1 MEPDRWRRMAQV
13 LDVALSRE
21 PAEWGAVLDERCS
34 GDPELRREVEAL
46 LCRVDQAGTFLEH
59 LPNAVAAAIV
69 AEVDARNAPPLEGR
83 RIGPYRLVREIGRGG
98 MSRVF
103 LAERADGQFV
113 QQAAIKLLRPGLDS
127 EIDQARFRAERQIL
141 ASLDHPN
148 IARLLDGGL
157 TDDEQPYLV
166 MEYVDGE
173 PIDAYCNRHELPI
186 AARIRLFLD
195 VATATQYAHRSLVI
209 HRDLKPSN
217 ILVTADGAV
226 KLLDFGLAKL
236 LEPGAAP
243 VAAPTTR
250 TGHRWMTPEYAAPEQ
265 ILGARI
271 TTLTDVDQLGAVL
284 YELLARRRAFGEGEV
299 SLHQLEET
307 VLRSEPAP
315 PSAAWPAGDA
325 RRKAIRGDLDAIVLK
340 ALRKEPE
347 RRYPSAA
354 AIADDLQRFQQG
366 RPVLARPDSAGYR
379 IRKFIRR
386 NRTAVAAGSL
396 AVAAL
401 LASTGFAIR
410 QRQEAERQR
419 DEARE
424 QRDRAVYEERH
435 ALASKGF
442 MEALLQSV
450 APAGR
455 PYTTLDLLGKAREL
469 LERDFSGDPAFVSRM
484 MLDLATTYE
493 GFDYQNEE
501 FALLR
506 RASELAE
513 ASRDPETLAYA
524 GCRTAR
530 VAAGRGEPGEGER
543 LYAGAR
549 KALAAVPSPSAR
561 TRMQCL
567 LAETRLRV
575 GRGERD
581 SALNVARRAVAVA
594 EAAGDTS
601 SGDFADVIEVASLQ
615 LHGLNRL
622 REALAMNARTI
633 ATLNRI
639 GRGSTFRMLL
649 AHYDRALNLRDL
661 GELQSADTSLTEAVR
676 LAQRIGPEHAASLLS
691 NMAGELAFALD
702 RPDSAIRAFERGLAA
717 GQRVGSRE
725 RQRWALE
732 RLLSL
737 HADYGRPAL
746 AKAHYARLVALMPDT
761 VELLSIYQGRIA
773 LLEGRKTEALAIY
786 LKALVKQG
794 FPDGPEALHW
804 HRVVQRAASIALEIH
819 DAVAADSLAR
829 HALRMEEALGHD
841 RRASGDV
848 GNSLTLLARVR
859 LAQGDSAAARSLLQQ
874 AVVALVTGFG
884 PAHFRTRGARAFA
897 DSL

>member
-1 MEPDRWRRMAQV
+1 MEPERWRRMAQV

-46 LCRVDQAGTFLEH
+46 LRRVDRAGTFLEH
-59 LPNAVAAAIV
+59 LPPAVAAAIV

-113 QQAAIKLLRPGLDS
+113 QQVAIKLLRPGLDS
-127 EIDQARFRAERQIL
+127 EIDQGRFRAERQIL

-173 PIDAYCNRHELPI
+173 PIDAYCDRRGLPI
-186 AARIRLFLD
+186 AGRIRLFLE
-195 VATATQYAHRSLVI
+195 VARATEHAHRSLVI

-217 ILVTADGAV
+217 ILVTADGTV

-265 ILGARI
+265 ILGTQI
-271 TTLTDVDQLGAVL
+271 STLTDVYQLGAVL
-284 YELLARRRAFGEGEV
+284 YELLAGRRAFGEREV
-299 SLHQLEET
+299 SLHQLEEM
-307 VLRSEPAP
+307 VLRSEPPP
-315 PSAAWPAGDA
+315 PSAAWPPGDP
-325 RRKAIRGDLDAIVLK
+325 RQKALRGDLDAIVLK
-340 ALRKEPE
+340 TLRKEPE

-354 AIADDLQRFQQG
+354 AIADDLQRFRQG

-379 IRKFIRR
+379 IRKFVGR
-386 NRTAVAAGSL
+386 NRTAVVAGTL
-396 AVAAL
+396 ALVAL
-401 LASTGFAIR
+401 LASTGFAVY
-410 QRQEAERQR
+410 QRREAERQR
-419 DEARE
+419 DEARA
-424 QRDRAVYEERH
+424 QRDRALYEQRH

-455 PYTTLDLLGKAREL
+455 PYTTLELLGRAREL
-469 LERDFSGDPAFVSRM
+469 LERDFAGDPAFVSRM

-513 ASRDPETLAYA
+513 RSKDPETIAYA

-549 KALAAVPSPSAR
+549 EALATVPSPSAR

-567 LAETRLRV
+567 LAEARLLV

-581 SALNVARRAVAVA
+581 SALAVARGAVAVA

-601 SGDFADVIEVASLQ
+601 SGDFADVIEGVSLQ

-622 REALAMNARTI
+622 HDALVMNARTI
-633 ATLNRI
+633 ATLDRI

-649 AHYDRALNLRDL
+649 AHYDQALNLRDL
-661 GELQSADTSLTEAVR
+661 GELTSADSSLTEAVR
-676 LAQRIGPEHAASLLS
+676 LAQRIGPEHAASLLA
-691 NMAGELAFALD
+691 NMAGELAYALD

-717 GQRVGSRE
+717 GRRVGNRE

-732 RLLSL
+732 RLVSIY
-737 HADYGRPAL
+737 ADYGPPAR
-746 AKAHYARLVALMPDT
+746 AKGYYAQLVALVPDT
-761 VELLSIYQGRIA
+761 VELLSIYQARIA
-773 LLEGRKTEALAIY
+773 LMEGRNTEAFTLY
-786 LKALVKQG
+786 RNALVKQG
-794 FPDGPEALHW
+794 FPNRPEALHW
-804 HRVVQRAASIALEIH
+804 HRVVQRLGSIALLLH
-819 DAVAADSLAR
+819 DPVAVDSFAR
-829 HALRMEEALGHD
+829 HALRMQHALGHD
-841 RRASGDV
+841 DRKSGDI
-848 GNSLTLLARVR
+848 GNSLALLAR
-859 LAQGDSAAARSLLQQ
+859 AAAESPWSSRARALLQQ
-874 AVVALVTGFG
+874 AMPALLAGFG
-884 PAHFRTRGARAFA
+884 PTHFRTRAARALA